1 MKKVQAVVDGYP
13 GLQRDLL
20 TYLRER
26 IKEVLTGASSSIV
39 VRIFGPE
46 LPTLR
51 AKAAEVAGVFKDV
64 RGVTTLKVE
73 QQALV
78 PQIVVTPRKDAAALY
93 GLTEAQILRT
103 VATLVK
109 GQKVGEVFGEQK
121 IHAVAVW
128 SVPEARTRS
137 SAACSPRG

>member
-1 MKKVQAVVDGYP
+1 MKKVQTVVDGYP

-26 IKEVLTGASSSIV
+26 IKEVLTGASASIV

-64 RGVTTLKVE
+64 PGVTTLKVE

-109 GQKVGEVFGEQK
+109 GQKVGEDRK
-121 IHAVAVW
+121 
-128 SVPEARTRS
+128 SVV
-137 SAACSPRG
+137 